1 MNANLELALITRVI
15 DEKDFR
21 TLEKAKV
28 DESFFYLPEALE
40 AYRFLRDMYH
50 TTSTAGE
57 VPSREFFRMHFPTF
71 PLFNSTDSVAIL
83 TEQLRRDKI
92 TVDVENLAQVL
103 MNTARVDP
111 MGALSTLS
119 ATTPRLSALAERSED
134 FSMSASLATLRQRYD
149 MVSTAK
155 GLLGIP
161 YPWQPMNEATQGMK
175 PQNFI
180 VLYGRPKSMKTWV
193 ALKIAVD
200 AYLNARR
207 RVLFYS
213 REMAPEELLGR
224 AASIIAKVNYTE
236 FLNGRLQPEAR
247 DHLFRILAELA
258 DDEQANGAF
267 NSGRPPYLIVVSD
280 RESPDGGGVSWLQA
294 KIEELDPDIC
304 FVDGMYLM
312 KDDRTKSRTIDWKNI
327 THISQDTKLTAR
339 RFGIPIVGVTQA
351 NRGSERA
358 SGEDLTE
365 LAFADAL
372 GMDAD
377 AVFRVKSQL
386 TVDPNTKRDVAH
398 LLITAPGL
406 RDGIFHGM
414 VLRAEPGHTFDLM
427 KVLTGAD
434 RQERMAHG
442 AGNYSENNGQGPQ
455 SSPSGPRDRARLAPP
470 NAFRRDGLIRGP
482 PVKF

>member
-28 DESFFYLPEALE
+28 DEAFFYVPEARE
-40 AYRFLRDMYH
+40 GYRFLRDMYH
-50 TTSTAGE
+50 TPSTAGE

-71 PLFNSTDSVAIL
+71 PYFESRDSVAIL
-83 TEQLRRDKI
+83 AEQLRRDKI
-92 TVDVENLAQVL
+92 TVDVEELAQTL
-103 MNTARVDP
+103 LNQARLDP
-111 MGALSTLS
+111 IGALSTLS
-119 ATTPRLSALAERSED
+119 STTPRLSALAERSED
-134 FSMSASLATLRQRYD
+134 YSMSAALNMLRQRYD

-161 YPWQPMNEATQGMK
+161 YPWTPLNEATQGMK

-193 ALKIAVD
+193 ALKIAVN
-200 AYLNARR
+200 AYTKARR

-224 AASIIAKVNYTE
+224 AASIIAEVDYNE
-236 FLNGRLQPEAR
+236 FLNGRLQPGAR
-247 DHLFRILAELA
+247 DHLFQVLAELA
-258 DDEQANGAF
+258 DDEQTAGAF
-267 NSGRPPYLIVVSD
+267 SSGRPPYFIVVSD
-280 RESPDGGGVSWLQA
+280 RDSPDGGGVSWLQA
-294 KIEELDPDIC
+294 KIEELDPDIA

-339 RFGIPIVGVTQA
+339 RFEIPIIGITQA
-351 NRGSERA
+351 NRGAERA

-427 KVLTGAD
+427 KTLTGAD
-434 RQERMAHG
+434 RQERIAHG
-442 AGNYSENNGQGPQ
+442 AGNYSEHTKPTQQGPPGQ
-455 SSPSGPRDRARLAPP
+455 KDRPRVTAP
-470 NAFRRDGLIRGP
+470 NAFTRNGVVRGP
-482 PVKF
+482 PFQR